1 MKRLLIILSAIVL
14 LASACQKETRVD
26 IPATLTYTI
35 VPEVS
40 FVVKSG
46 DETAQTVNPAVN
58 SLSCKVYHKKTNANG
73 EYYYDYIKAMGAYVP
88 ITDASNIRVPIT
100 LIKDQEYKLV
110 FIAQHRFEAQQRTNA
125 YAYTVSDEGVM
136 SVNTAARFTSGEQLE
151 AFAYVDVVGPITGNE
166 NRSIKLNRVVSQVN
180 IGTSSNDRPSD
191 LDINVSGAAGSYDIL
206 NKVYSDSSNE
216 LDFCFAVPPSGKI
229 SVSGTEYN
237 SLATLYCL
245 GSNSLALTLTNA
257 DSEDDTFSVT
267 NVATQVNYKTNIVGN
282 IELARPV
289 ASVGGTVYSTLAAAA
304 RAAESGN
311 TITLL
316 QGVTLADPVTL
327 PAGVT
332 FNGNGNQITGTIIA
346 GGSLTFAGHTKVEKF
361 IADCNGY
368 TITIPEGA
376 CLEITGSDP
385 FRAGYGNTFIIGDS
399 ELSQPSEHI
408 SLIIPAG
415 ILIEGTSSVNFQI
428 CNTKV
433 VLGSLISPISNT
445 TTATYNFNL
454 FNSDL
459 YISGDLIL
467 SAGCNLY
474 LSNSTVTAVGTYKEN
489 GAYVTNINST
499 LNYPQSS

>member
-14 LASACQKETRVD
+14 LTSACQKETRVD

-73 EYYYDYIKAMGAYVP
+73 EYYYDYIEAMGAYVP
-88 ITDASNIRVPIT
+88 ITDASDIRVPIT

-110 FIAQHRFEAQQRTNA
+110 FIAQHRFKAQQRTNA

-136 SVNTAARFTSGEQLE
+136 SVNTAAQFTSGEQLE
-151 AFAYVDVVGPITGNE
+151 AFAYVDEVGPITGNE

-180 IGTSSNDRPSD
+180 IGTSSGDLPLY
-191 LDINVSGAAGSYDIL
+191 LDIAVSGAAASYDIF

-216 LDFCFAVPPSGKI
+216 LDFCFAVPSGKI

-237 SLATLYCL
+237 RLATLYCL
-245 GSNSLALTLTNA
+245 GSNKLALTLTNVDSA
-257 DSEDDTFSVT
+257 DNTFSIS

-289 ASVGGTVYSTLAAAA
+289 ASVGGTVYSTLAS
-304 RAAESGN
+304 AAEAADAIEAGSDN

-316 QGVTLADPVTL
+316 CDVTLSEPVTL
-327 PAGVT
+327 PGGVT
-332 FNGNGNQITGTIIA
+332 FNGNGHQITGTLIA

-361 IADCNGY
+361 IAERNGY

-385 FRAGYGNTFIIGDS
+385 FKVGYGNTFAIGS
-399 ELSQPSEHI
+399 TEVVSANP

-415 ILIEGTSSVNFQI
+415 IKIEGTSGDNFQI
-428 CNTKV
+428 YKTKV
-433 VLGSLISPISNT
+433 LLGSLISNT
-445 TTATYNFNL
+445 TEGAFNFNL
-454 FNSDL
+454 INSEL
-459 YISGDLIL
+459 NVTGDVSL
-467 SAGCNLY
+467 SSNCRLQ
-474 LSNSTVTAVGTYKEN
+474 LVNSTMNVSGTYEN
-489 GAYVTNINST
+489 QGSLTNNNST
-499 LNYPQSS
+499 LNYQQSP